1 LPHVGRQPGF
11 AQITKLD
18 DISGSFNGS
27 QTSFNLT
34 SGGVAVYPIQIE
46 AILLQIGGVWQNPGT
61 AFTLNGNIITTTE
74 APTTG
79 ESFHGVVLGSGLNI
93 GTPSDG
99 TVTGAK
105 LAADAVSANTK
116 LASGVVTTH
125 ALAASAVT
133 TAKLADSNVTTAKL
147 ADSNVTTAKLA
158 DSNVTTAKLASDAV
172 TTAKITDANVTT
184 AKLASD
190 AVTTAKITDANVT
203 TVKLADSSVTTA
215 KLADSS
221 VTTAKL
227 ADSNV
232 TTAKLADSNVTTA
245 KLADSSVTTVK
256 LADSNVTTAKL
267 ADASV
272 TAAKVASGAISIT
285 TASDYVQST
294 WTPSIEFGGGT
305 TGLSVNQQA
314 ATAFKIGKLVFVF
327 FDFNIISKGTSTGN
341 AKITGLPYV
350 ANGTGLTG
358 VGGYIEGGTTGGT
371 KMFLNT
377 GNTFGTAKALIYRGA
392 GSPGTIVQDSDLSV
406 GWCSGILLYWI
417 S

>member
-1 LPHVGRQPGF
+1 MPYTGNVPASVPIRSSDLPDG
-11 AQITKLD
+11 I
-18 DISGSFNGS
+18 
-27 QTSFNLT
+27 
-34 SGGVAVYPIQIE
+34 VA
-46 AILLQIGGVWQNPGT
+46 T
-61 AFTLNGNIITTTE
+61 
-74 APTTG
+74 
-79 ESFHGVVLGSGLNI
+79 
-93 GTPSDG
+93 
-99 TVTGAK
+99 AK
-105 LAADAVSANTK
+105 LADLAVTNAKVAADGIGANTKLAAAVVDANAIAASAVGASELATGAVSANTK

-125 ALAASAVT
+125 ALATSAVI
-133 TAKLADSNVTTAKL
+133 
-147 ADSNVTTAKLA
+147 
-158 DSNVTTAKLASDAV
+158 TAKLASDAV
-172 TTAKITDANVTT
+172 TTVKITDANVTT
-184 AKLASD
+184 AKLA
-190 AVTTAKITDANVT
+190 
-203 TVKLADSSVTTA
+203 DSGVTTA
-215 KLADSS
+215 KLADG
-221 VTTAKL
+221 
-227 ADSNV
+227 
-232 TTAKLADSNVTTA
+232 NVTTA

-272 TAAKVASGAISIT
+272 TTAKLADSCVTAAKIASGAISIT

-392 GSPGTIVQDSDLSV
+392 GSPGTIVQDSDLSA